1 MVKKYSS
8 IKSIILP
15 CKSIN
20 YFVIIVLFLGIILGA
35 IFSTIISINDK
46 NLVIEK
52 VKLFIDNINNNSLDH
67 LLVFKNSIGINFL
80 YIFLI
85 WILGMSLIGI
95 VINILLLFIKS
106 FIFSFSIATVILTY
120 GYKGIIL
127 SSIYLIFGQLLNLIC
142 VLILTIYSIMFTIKL
157 FKTILRKN
165 TNNELL
171 IFLKNYLLILIFTI
185 ILSIVSSLSESFIL
199 PALIKIII
207 KLFL

>member
-106 FIFSFSIATVILTY
+106 FIFSFSIATFILTY

>member
-106 FIFSFSIATVILTY
+106 FIFSFSIATFILTY

-142 VLILTIYSIMFTIKL
+142 VLILTIYSIMFAIKL